1 MKQALG
7 VLIAAVAL
15 GPLGACSSSSEDA
28 PALSDA
34 AAVHPAKL
42 FTGFDDG
49 SAEYKVPASLV
60 GASDSTTVR
69 WTIADTS
76 LATVDTEQPSPGEK
90 ATTRM
95 SHHAIVKTKKAGT
108 TTLRATVE
116 GKTFDVPLTITQYAP
131 GARELGNDLY
141 QTNRASMPG
150 GEPGTKALG
159 CIDCHGAHGTAR
171 HSPSEIGGFDDA
183 AILKTIATGVKPDG
197 GTANNGNHK
206 FVLDMTEQQGIL
218 ARLRSLEPVEFPQ

>member
-1 MKQALG
+1 MKRALG
-7 VLIAAVAL
+7 VILVLSTGAM
-15 GPLGACSSSSEDA
+15 GACSSSTEDA
-28 PALSDA
+28 PALSDNA
-34 AAVHPAKL
+34 AIHPAKL

-60 GASDSTTVR
+60 GASDATTVR
-69 WTIADTS
+69 WTIADTN
-76 LATVDTEQPSPGEK
+76 LATVDIEQPSEGQK
-90 ATTRM
+90 ATALL

-108 TTLRATVE
+108 TTLRATVA

-141 QTNRASMPG
+141 QENRSSMPG
-150 GEPGTKALG
+150 AGEPGTKAFG
-159 CIDCHGAHGTAR
+159 CIGCHGARGTAR

-197 GTANNGNHK
+197 GSANNGNHK

-218 ARLRSLEPVEFPQ
+218 ARLRSLEPVDFPK